1 MSIATAAKALS
12 TFASTLNKNPAL
24 LSAGASAY
32 NTAKSQQFAREQM
45 QFQQASADRAMAF
58 NSAEAQK
65 NRVWQEQMSN
75 TAHQR
80 EVKDLIAAGLNP
92 VLSAN
97 AGASTPSGATAS
109 GYSSSGASGQVD
121 TSYVGAMAQIY
132 SQELARQTNLDIAR
146 INQKTQLETAKLG
159 FDASL
164 ATANISAQMQKS
176 INDANIRNQEYM
188 AKYYP
193 QSLYGSAAAIGSQL
207 KDLYNN
213 TVSGISNSKAASRVS
228 YLGQKLVGM
237 LNDRYEHKQKYYA
250 DKAANYSRYKSN

>member
-24 LSAGASAY
+24 TSAAASVY
-32 NTAKSQQFAREQM
+32 NTAKSQQFAEQQM

-65 NRVWQEQMSN
+65 NRDWQEQMSN

-159 FDASL
+159 YDASL
-164 ATANISAQMQKS
+164 ATANISAATQKY
-176 INDANIRNQEYM
+176 INNATLDYQKN
-188 AKYYP
+188 YP
-193 QSLYGSAAAIGSQL
+193 QNAYALGSTVVHKAVDKLAGGLENLLTSKKVASFVDSL
-207 KDLYNN
+207 
-213 TVSGISNSKAASRVS
+213 SNF
-228 YLGQKLVGM
+228 QK
-237 LNDRYEHKQKYYA
+237 NIKPTRK
-250 DKAANYSRYKSN
+250 